1 MSAAIEAE
9 GLRQTFKG
17 DVKALNGV
25 GFSVEQG
32 TVLGFV
38 GANGA
43 GKTTTF
49 SIIGQFIKAHGGSI
63 EIDGAPIGEFRRYGG
78 VIGLLPQD
86 VQFFETRTVARQ
98 LLLFARLAG
107 LQGAA
112 ARGEVERVLSL
123 VKLGDRADSNPENL
137 SRGMKVRLGVAQALI
152 GNPPL
157 VLLDEPTAG
166 LDPVMQQNFRE
177 NIEAIRG
184 QTTVVISSHDLRELQ
199 ALCDYV
205 CIIEAGRL
213 VRQGPLGGILGEVSK
228 VTVQIAALG
237 NKAAGIV
244 TALPDFQITIGEGLL
259 TARFDPNRFSVAEVN
274 RRVLSV
280 LLSHSIDILA
290 IESQKTL
297 EESYLETVTRKT

>member
-1 MSAAIEAE
+1 MSGFLVVRDLERSFGRQVALQGLSFEIPRNSVAA
-9 GLRQTFKG
+9 
-17 DVKALNGV
+17 
-25 GFSVEQG
+25 
-32 TVLGFV
+32 FV

-63 EIDGAPIGEFRRYGG
+63 EIDGAPIAEFRRYGG

-107 LQGAA
+107 FQGAA
-112 ARGEVERVLSL
+112 ARSEVERVLSL
-123 VKLGDRADSNPENL
+123 VKLEDRADSNPENL

-152 GNPPL
+152 GDPPL

-184 QTTVVISSHDLRELQ
+184 KTTVVISSHDLRELQ

-205 CIIEAGRL
+205 CIIEAGKL

-228 VTVQIAALG
+228 VTVQIGALG

-244 TALPDFQITIGEGLL
+244 AALPDFQITISEGIL
-259 TARFDPNRFSVAEVN
+259 TVRFDPKRFSVAEVN
-274 RRVLSV
+274 RRVLST
-280 LLSHSIDILA
+280 LLSHGIEILA
-290 IESQKTL
+290 LESQKTL

>member
-1 MSAAIEAE
+1 MSGFLVIRDLQRRFGRHAALQ
-9 GLRQTFKG
+9 GLSLDIPR
-17 DVKALNGV
+17 N
-25 GFSVEQG
+25 SVAA
-32 TVLGFV
+32 FV

-63 EIDGAPIGEFRRYGG
+63 EVGGVSLAEFRRSGG

-86 VQFFETRTVARQ
+86 VHFFETRTVARQ

-107 LQGAA
+107 LRGAA
-112 ARGEVERVLSL
+112 ARSEVARVLAL
-123 VKLGDRADSNPENL
+123 VKLEDRAESNPENL

-166 LDPVMQQNFRE
+166 LDPVMQRNFRE

-184 QTTVVISSHDLRELQ
+184 KTTVVISSHDLRELQ

-213 VRQGPLGGILGEVSK
+213 VRQGPLEGILGDVSK
-228 VTVQIAALG
+228 VTVQIGANGDQANAL
-237 NKAAGIV
+237 V
-244 TALPDFQITIGEGLL
+244 TALPDFHVTVDGGVL
-259 TARFDPNRFSVAEVN
+259 TARFDPQRFQVAEVN
-274 RRVLSV
+274 RI
-280 LLSHSIDILA
+280 LLSTLLSRGVDILGL
-290 IESQKTL
+290 ESQKTL
-297 EESYLETVTRKT
+297 EESYLETVKVNS

>member
-1 MSAAIEAE
+1 MSGFLVVRDLVRSFGRRVALR
-9 GLRQTFKG
+9 GLSL
-17 DVKALNGV
+17 DVPRN
-25 GFSVEQG
+25 SV
-32 TVLGFV
+32 TAFV

-49 SIIGQFIKAHGGSI
+49 SILGQFIRPDSGTV
-63 EIDGAPIGEFRRYGG
+63 EVDGLPLAEFRRRGG

-107 LQGAA
+107 LTGRA
-112 ARGEVERVLSL
+112 ARDEVERVLAL
-123 VKLGDRADSNPENL
+123 VKLSDRAASNPENL

-184 QTTVVISSHDLRELQ
+184 KTTVLISSHDLRELQ
-199 ALCDYV
+199 ALCDHV
-205 CIIEAGRL
+205 CMIEAGRL
-213 VRQGPLGGILGEVSK
+213 VQQGPLDRILGEVSK
-228 VTVQIAALG
+228 VTVRIGALGDRAGALAAALPG
-237 NKAAGIV
+237 YDLA
-244 TALPDFQITIGEGLL
+244 FGEGSL
-259 TARFDPNRFSVAEVN
+259 TVRFDPRKIDVPAVN
-274 RRVLSV
+274 RAVLSA
-280 LLSHSIDILA
+280 LLTHGVDILGLDA
-290 IESQKTL
+290 QKTL
-297 EESYLETVTRKT
+297 EESYLETVRG

>member
-1 MSAAIEAE
+1 M
-9 GLRQTFKG
+9 Q
-17 DVKALNGV
+17 
-25 GFSVEQG
+25 
-32 TVLGFV
+32 
-38 GANGA
+38 
-43 GKTTTF
+43 
-49 SIIGQFIKAHGGSI
+49 
-63 EIDGAPIGEFRRYGG
+63 EFRRGGG

-107 LQGAA
+107 FRGAA
-112 ARGEVERVLSL
+112 ARSEVDRVLEL
-123 VKLGDRADSNPENL
+123 VKLSDRADSNPENL

-152 GNPPL
+152 GDPPL

-184 QTTVVISSHDLRELQ
+184 KTTIVISSHDLRELQ

-213 VRQGPLGGILGEVSK
+213 VRQGPLDGILGEVSK
-228 VTVQIAALG
+228 VTVQVGAVG
-237 NKAAGIV
+237 EKANGII
-244 TALPDFQITIGEGLL
+244 TALPDFQISMGEGNL
-259 TARFDPNRFSVAEVN
+259 TARFDPQRFQVAEVN

-280 LLSHSIDILA
+280 LLSHGVDILGL
-290 IESQKTL
+290 ESQKTL
-297 EESYLETVTRKT
+297 EESYLETVKGRS

>member
-1 MSAAIEAE
+1 MSGYLVIRDLERRFGRQRALQ
-9 GLRQTFKG
+9 GLSLDIPK
-17 DVKALNGV
+17 N
-25 GFSVEQG
+25 SV
-32 TVLGFV
+32 TAFV

-49 SIIGQFIKAHGGSI
+49 SIIGQFMKPHGGSI
-63 EIDGAPIGEFRRYGG
+63 EIGGVPMQEFRRGGG

-107 LQGAA
+107 FRGAA
-112 ARGEVERVLSL
+112 ARSEVDRVLEL
-123 VKLGDRADSNPENL
+123 VKLSDRADSNPENL

-184 QTTVVISSHDLRELQ
+184 KTTVVISSHDLRELQ
-199 ALCDYV
+199 ALCDYI
-205 CIIEAGRL
+205 CIIEAGKL
-213 VRQGPLGGILGEVSK
+213 VRQGPLEGILGEVSK
-228 VTVQIAALG
+228 VTVQVGALG
-237 NKAAGIV
+237 DKAKEILK
-244 TALPDFQITIGEGLL
+244 ALADFQITAGEGIL
-259 TARFDPNRFSVAEVN
+259 TARFDPKRFTVAEVN
-274 RRVLSV
+274 RCVLSV
-280 LLSHSIDILA
+280 LLSHGVDILGL
-290 IESQKTL
+290 ESQKTL
-297 EESYLETVTRKT
+297 EESYLETVKGRS